1 MRLEGMPKR
10 TPKDKA
16 KSSPRDLKSLKDG
29 GSDVRREWMKSWVPL
44 LGTYASPAELAEE
57 LGVTYQTLRRWGR
70 AHLPDPVPAGMQKLI
85 VLIATAKGVKPP
97 TF

>member
-1 MRLEGMPKR
+1 MPKR

-16 KSSPRDLKSLKDG
+16 KASPRDLKSLKDG
-29 GSDVRREWMKSWVPL
+29 GSDVRREWQKDWVPL
-44 LGTYASPAELAEE
+44 LGKYASPTELAEE

-70 AHLPDPVPAGMQKLI
+70 AVDPDPVPTMAQKAI
-85 VLIATAKGVKPP
+85 TNIANARGVKPP